1 VVGFDLLPGEPE
13 RPARYRVVRGNLLQG
28 LPFRDGRFDYVHQ
41 RLLVSGIPRQAWPA
55 VVGELVRVAAAG
67 GWIELVEGPLR
78 VNGGGPATDR
88 LGRIMGQLSA
98 SLGLDA
104 EGAVF
109 ESLDGYLRS
118 AGVEE
123 VTRHD
128 LSIPIGRWAGSLAA
142 TDFRAGAT
150 RVCEVLKAR
159 SMLSA
164 EDAHALIH
172 GAQEEM
178 DDHRTS
184 WSSAVAIGRK
194 PA

>member
-1 VVGFDLLPGEPE
+1 
-13 RPARYRVVRGNLLQG
+13 
-28 LPFRDGRFDYVHQ
+28 
-41 RLLVSGIPRQAWPA
+41 
-55 VVGELVRVAAAG
+55 
-67 GWIELVEGPLR
+67 
-78 VNGGGPATDR
+78 
-88 LGRIMGQLSA
+88 MGQLSA

-118 AGVEE
+118 AGAEQ

-128 LSIPIGRWAGSLAA
+128 LSIPIGRWGGEVGSLAA

-150 RVCEVLKAR
+150 RVCEVLQAR

-178 DDHRTS
+178 DDYRMS
-184 WSSAVAIGRK
+184 YSYAVAIGRK
-194 PA
+194 RA